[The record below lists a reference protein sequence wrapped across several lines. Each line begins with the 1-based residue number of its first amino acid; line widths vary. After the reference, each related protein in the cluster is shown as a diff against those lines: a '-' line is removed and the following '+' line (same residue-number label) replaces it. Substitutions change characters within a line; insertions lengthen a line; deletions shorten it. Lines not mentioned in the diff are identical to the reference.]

1 MQTPIE
7 SKQNCYFFSRDKRK
21 EKPIKNKNKKPIK
34 TRQKKKPNF
43 YSIQLNHWLSNPEKR
58 KKRKTRE
65 THQLG
70 YLQQQQQKV
79 SVQERE
85 RKKNLKR
92 RRRKSGSVQEKK
104 KKRGCQNEKFD
115 VESSQMNEKSP
126 LKFD

>member
-1 MQTPIE
+1 MQTPTE
-7 SKQNCYFFSRDKRK
+7 SKQNCYFFSWDKRK

-34 TRQKKKPNF
+34 TRQKKSQI
-43 YSIQLNHWLSNPEKR
+43 SILSNWIIGYPTQKKG

-70 YLQQQQQKV
+70 YLQQQKV

-85 RKKNLKR
+85 RKKNLREEEERVVACR
-92 RRRKSGSVQEKK
+92 RKK
-104 KKRGCQNEKFD
+104 KKKKGCQNEKFD

>member
-1 MQTPIE
+1 MRQE
-7 SKQNCYFFSRDKRK
+7 KRK
-21 EKPIKNKNKKPIK
+21 THKNQTKE
-34 TRQKKKPNF
+34 KPNF

-58 KKRKTRE
+58 KTRE

-70 YLQQQQQKV
+70 YLQQQQQQQQKV

-85 RKKNLKR
+85 REKKNLKR